1 MFQPKALHL
10 ALAASAALAISAG
23 VRSQSARNADSDATI
38 TTSNKAPSSAPDI
51 ALNGDSDATFTT
63 SNAPARAPAPGP
75 APGPAPCQ
83 VDLTGDRRID
93 VLDLIEVLIG
103 WGTCATEP
111 DFGPFP
117 IDDTDTPRLVNR
129 PRGKDSAGLGR
140 DNGGARAADDAD
152 FLGQVLPCQGDIN
165 RDGYVDVRDMVEVM
179 INFGSSCP

>member
-10 ALAASAALAISAG
+10 ALAASAALAISTG

-38 TTSNKAPSSAPDI
+38 TTSNKAPTSAPDI
-51 ALNGDSDATFTT
+51 ALNGDSDATITT
-63 SNAPARAPAPGP
+63 SNAPARAP

-103 WGTCATEP
+103 WGTCPTEP

-129 PRGKDSAGLGR
+129 PSGKDSAGLSR
-140 DNGGARAADDAD
+140 DNGGARTADDAD

-165 RDGYVDVRDMVEVM
+165 GDGYVDVRDLVEVQM
-179 INFGSSCP
+179 RFGSSCP